1 VRREHANLVRV
12 GVLWTL
18 SMGCLPVIGC
28 SGSAP
33 PAPQAPPVVAKATPA
48 PAPPT
53 EPGQAA
59 PTSAQTTPP
68 LAEPPAADAY
78 TYNPG
83 GRRDPFRS
91 IIVTGE
97 KKNVEFLPP
106 LQRHEVSE
114 LKFVAVVW
122 GGLGTYGMLEL
133 PDGKGYVVRIGTRVG
148 PNQGVVRRITAKD
161 LTVVERYVDF
171 FGEARTRE
179 IVLELRTRSEEGL
192 E

>member
-1 VRREHANLVRV
+1 MRSEYASVVRV
-12 GVLWTL
+12 GAFWTL
-18 SMGCLPVIGC
+18 GMGCMAMMGC

-33 PAPQAPPVVAKATPA
+33 PAPQPPPVVAKAAPTTP
-48 PAPPT
+48 PP
-53 EPGQAA
+53 EPGQAV
-59 PTSAQTTPP
+59 PTSVQQTTPP

-78 TYNPG
+78 TYSPG

-97 KKNVEFLPP
+97 KKNIEFLPP

-148 PNQGVVRRITAKD
+148 PNQGVVRRITGKD
-161 LTVVERYVDF
+161 LAVVEQYVDF